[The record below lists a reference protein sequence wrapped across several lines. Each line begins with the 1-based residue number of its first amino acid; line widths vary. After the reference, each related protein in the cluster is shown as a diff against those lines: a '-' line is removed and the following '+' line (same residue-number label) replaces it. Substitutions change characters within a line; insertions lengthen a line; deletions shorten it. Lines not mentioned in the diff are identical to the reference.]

1 MNDVSSTMVGDL
13 TTSSV
18 GAETAARSAKSKA
31 ATTKKS
37 RGRRSEN
44 EKSEST
50 RDALLRVMVHTLDEC
65 GEPGVRLEKVLREAK
80 ASVSSMYHHFGNL
93 AGLIEAAHVVRF
105 RRTQQLDV
113 EYFTEEMKLVKNL
126 NEFRD
131 LLTRAMDR
139 AFHEN
144 RRIVRSQRVNAS
156 ARSYQNPQYAEF
168 LRDLQRQA
176 NQALILAL
184 LQAQAKGFIPSHV
197 DIEAAAAWWTSTIYG
212 RYFVEILDDADL
224 ESRWNELAR
233 RMAFEVLDIAE

>member
-1 MNDVSSTMVGDL
+1 MNDFSSTMVGDL
-13 TTSSV
+13 SASTSQDTV
-18 GAETAARSAKSKA
+18 DRVTA
-31 ATTKKS
+31 TKKS
-37 RGRRSEN
+37 SRARKTAN
-44 EKSEST
+44 ERTEST

-65 GEPGVRLEKVLREAK
+65 GEPGVRLEKVLREAN

-197 DIEAAAAWWTSTIYG
+197 DIEAAAAWWTSTVYG

-224 ESRWNELAR
+224 ESRWNDLAR

>member
-13 TTSSV
+13 SASTSGDAV
-18 GAETAARSAKSKA
+18 ERITA
-31 ATTKKS
+31 TKKS
-37 RGRRSEN
+37 SRARKTAN
-44 EKSEST
+44 EKTEST

-65 GEPGVRLEKVLREAK
+65 GEPGVRLEKVLREAN

-184 LQAQAKGFIPSHV
+184 LQAQAKGFIPPHV

-224 ESRWNELAR
+224 ESRWNDLAR
-233 RMAFEVLDIAE
+233 RMAFEVLDIAK